1 MSEKIQEQISAFL
14 DGELPANEAELLV
27 HRLSR
32 DEAMRGKAVSYRL
45 IGAAMRNELLAPHP
59 DQLRR
64 NVLRALDADSA
75 PTVSPAVP
83 RWDYRQLMR
92 PAVGVA
98 LAASVAVIAILGL
111 QTITQPGGSPGARP
125 LVTEA
130 TQTPAPSYVVP
141 QETLDGSAVQLPIRL
156 TNYLVN
162 HGEYASGLRRAAI
175 HSDIVGSQS
184 NVAADDDAADAQSP

>member
-64 NVLRALDADSA
+64 NVLQALDADSA
-75 PTVSPAVP
+75 PAMSPAP
-83 RWDYRQLMR
+83 TRWDYRQLMR
-92 PAVGVA
+92 PAVGVT
-98 LAASVAVIAILGL
+98 LAAGVAIIALLGL
-111 QTITQPGGSPGARP
+111 QSITQQGANPGAGP
-125 LVTEA
+125 LVTEV
-130 TQTPAPSYVVP
+130 TQTSAPSYVVP